1 MTREGLQV
9 AFMASFV
16 LLGAVLRDVNLL
28 IILAGTLLGILLV
41 QWRVCAKT
49 LYGLKSHRRLPRSM
63 QARKPFEI
71 ELSISNP
78 KRWLG
83 SWLVLAHDRMIV
95 LSKEDD
101 AVPVFQ
107 GISLLFTSIPPN
119 VTRTQKYRCVTQRR
133 GRYQFLETEL
143 TTRFPLG
150 LMRGILSA
158 RGGDTFTVQPTLGR
172 LLPEWRDLFDVR
184 NLSNRQRR
192 TRSLSDEGEFFGLR
206 SYRSGDSPRAIHWRS
221 SARRNELVVK
231 QFQQEDSQEYV
242 ILLDLH
248 RPKILGK
255 IMDTTINVE
264 DLAIEFVATLVN
276 YIVGSNSG
284 VITVAISDSKPEIAD
299 RIRSRSQASHLLDRL
314 AVAST
319 NRDSHTWE
327 TLRLIEREHGRV
339 PKLVV
344 VSTRPRVDLSSSTA
358 NEKNVV
364 FWNHLTWLNVGA
376 GDLQAYFARGE

>member
-41 QWRVCAKT
+41 QWRVCTRT

-119 VTRTQKYRCVTQRR
+119 VTRTQKYRCIAQRR

-242 ILLDLH
+242 VLLDLH
-248 RPKILGK
+248 RPKMSNK

-264 DLAIEFVATLVN
+264 DLATEFVATLVN
-276 YIVGSNSG
+276 YIVGTNSG

-314 AVAST
+314 AIAST

-344 VSTRPRVDLSSSTA
+344 VSTRPRVDLSSSTS
-358 NEKNVV
+358 NEKNVI

>member
-9 AFMASFV
+9 AFMAAFV

-49 LYGLKSHRRLPRSM
+49 LSGLKIRRRLPRSM
-63 QARKPFEI
+63 HARKPFEI
-71 ELSISNP
+71 ELSITNP

-83 SWLVLAHDRMIV
+83 SWLILAQDRMIM
-95 LSKEDD
+95 LSKEDHTT
-101 AVPVFQ
+101 PVFQ
-107 GISLLFTSIPPN
+107 GISLLYNSIPSN
-119 VTRTQKYRCVTQRR
+119 MTCTQKYRCVAERR
-133 GRYQFLETEL
+133 GRYEFLGTEL

-150 LMRGILSA
+150 LMRGILPT
-158 RGGDTFTVQPTLGR
+158 RGGDTFIVQPTLGR

-242 ILLDLH
+242 LLLDLH
-248 RPKILGK
+248 RPKMVGK
-255 IMDTTINVE
+255 IMDTTINLE
-264 DLAIEFVATLVN
+264 DLAVEFVATLTN

-284 VITVAISDSKPEIAD
+284 VITVAIFDTKPELAD
-299 RIRSRSQASHLLDRL
+299 RVRSRSQSSHLMDRL
-314 AVAST
+314 AIAGT
-319 NRDSHTWE
+319 NREIEIWNP
-327 TLRLIEREHGRV
+327 LRLIEREHGRV

-344 VSTRPRVDLSSSTA
+344 VSTRPRVDFSSSQT

-364 FWNHLTWLNVGA
+364 FWNQLTWLNVGA
-376 GDLQAYFARGE
+376 GDLQGYFERGE